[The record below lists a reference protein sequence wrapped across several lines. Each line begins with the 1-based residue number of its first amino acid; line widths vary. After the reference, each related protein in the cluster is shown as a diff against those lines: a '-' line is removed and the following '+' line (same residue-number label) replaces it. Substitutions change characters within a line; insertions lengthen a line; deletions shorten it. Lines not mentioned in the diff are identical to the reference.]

1 MKKPVYPNAFIVGV
15 QKAGTTTLD
24 DWLSQHPQ
32 IYCYDSLKDVH
43 LFGVQDTKE
52 IERRLLQEPVAYNN
66 EPVVLQSAVNY
77 IFYPHMLKAIKE
89 TCPKAK
95 LIMIIRNPVDRA
107 ISAYVYFQK
116 MLREKRNA
124 EEALLYKPAD
134 SLTFNKDNNDFTYIE
149 HGLYYKQI
157 NACLE
162 YFNSDQLLVL
172 DYTDLVKQPQALTR
186 KIFSFLNVDEN
197 FLPDF
202 TPKNITGEVKNQW
215 LQEKLIKQGKL
226 KKFIIKH
233 FVDPVMPRSKR
244 KLMKQKIFE
253 MNTGNKD
260 AAVKDEKK
268 ELPEELKIIKEQL
281 AEYFIKDAQQL
292 DALLGTDYANKWF
305 TATKTV

>member
-1 MKKPVYPNAFIVGV
+1 MNKPVFPNAFIVGV

-43 LFGVQDTKE
+43 LYGVLNEKE
-52 IERRLLQEPVAYNN
+52 IETRLLQEPVAYNS

-77 IFYPHMLKAIKE
+77 IFYPQLLKAIKQS
-89 TCPKAK
+89 TPQAK
-95 LIMIIRNPVDRA
+95 LIVIIRNPVDRA
-107 ISAYVYFQK
+107 ISAYLYFQK
-116 MLREKRNA
+116 MLREKRTA

-134 SLTFNKDNNDFTYIE
+134 ILSFSKENNDFTYVE

-157 NACLE
+157 KACLE
-162 YFNSDQLLVL
+162 YFDKDQLLVL
-172 DYTDLVKQPQALTR
+172 DYADLVKQPQALTK

-215 LQEKLIKQGKL
+215 LQEKLIKQNKL
-226 KKFIIKH
+226 KKFIVKY

-244 KLMKQKIFE
+244 KLMKKKMFE
-253 MNTGNKD
+253 MNTGNKNTS
-260 AAVKDEKK
+260 VKEEKQ
-268 ELPEELKIIKEQL
+268 ELPEALKAIKKQL
-281 AEYFIKDAQQL
+281 SGYFIEDTQQL
-292 DALLGTDYANKWF
+292 DILLGTNYADKWF
-305 TATKTV
+305 AAIKTV